1 MGVVLV
7 VSLMDALL
15 DFPSQK
21 PICNLNLTEGIRCYG
36 LRVSLY
42 SLLISIVVYLPSSIC
57 MIY

>member
-21 PICNLNLTEGIRCYG
+21 PICNSIWTEGNTFYG
-36 LRVSLY
+36 LAFHY
-42 SLLISIVVYLPSSIC
+42 IHY
-57 MIY
+57 